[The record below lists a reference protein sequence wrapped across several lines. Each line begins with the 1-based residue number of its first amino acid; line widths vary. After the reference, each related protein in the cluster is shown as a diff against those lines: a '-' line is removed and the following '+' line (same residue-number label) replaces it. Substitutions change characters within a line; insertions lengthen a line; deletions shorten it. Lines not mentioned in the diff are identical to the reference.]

1 MPDMEKVKALTSL
14 LEERSGLDVREA
26 LVEVTVKNAK
36 GEVVSTRTL
45 DKITPLGNLDMLDIQ
60 IDKPQLWDVDHPVL
74 YTCEVTV
81 TANGQKM
88 TASERFGFRSFEFID
103 KGPFM
108 LNGKRL
114 LLRGTHRHEDH
125 AGVAAAMTEEQMKA
139 LIEVA
144 NRYNPKNV
152 QTKDNTGDT
161 VQLFNTAAFAPPTA
175 VIVGAGDGNNA
186 YKSLLSK
193 KIREGMLDKRVTE
206 LLRTGLQHSGKYPRH
221 VRATAELMLA
231 VASIARVIY
240 IHGVE
245 GTKITWMGPR
255 CARNIDPGSC
265 VLQVVAE
272 YVQPLYQMGS
282 YWLPAQGFSK
292 GDRKH
297 LGFDILPPVAKEEV
311 KAD

>member
-1 MPDMEKVKALTSL
+1 MLLTNATTGLLSEPQSGICKAIESSAELHESEAVMDVSDLTATEKVEAVRDLAA
-14 LEERSGLDVREA
+14 SGITAE
-26 LVEVTVKNAK
+26 
-36 GEVVSTRTL
+36 TL
-45 DKITPLGNLDMLDIQ
+45 PET
-60 IDKPQLWDVDHPVL
+60 
-74 YTCEVTV
+74 
-81 TANGQKM
+81 
-88 TASERFGFRSFEFID
+88 
-103 KGPFM
+103 
-108 LNGKRL
+108 
-114 LLRGTHRHEDH
+114 
-125 AGVAAAMTEEQMKA
+125 MTEEQMKA

-161 VQLFNTAAFAPPTA
+161 VQLFNTATFAPPTA

-245 GTKITWMGPR
+245 GTQITWMGPR
-255 CARNIDPGSC
+255 CVRNIDPGSC

-282 YWLPAQGFSK
+282 YWLPAQGFSR

>member
-1 MPDMEKVKALTSL
+1 MLLSNATSGILSEVQSENDKADETGTVTQVPEAVMDVSDLTSSEKV
-14 LEERSGLDVREA
+14 EA
-26 LVEVTVKNAK
+26 VKD
-36 GEVVSTRTL
+36 L
-45 DKITPLGNLDMLDIQ
+45 
-60 IDKPQLWDVDHPVL
+60 
-74 YTCEVTV
+74 
-81 TANGQKM
+81 
-88 TASERFGFRSFEFID
+88 
-103 KGPFM
+103 
-108 LNGKRL
+108 
-114 LLRGTHRHEDH
+114 
-125 AGVAAAMTEEQMKA
+125 AAAGISAETLPETMTEEQMKA

-152 QTKDNTGDT
+152 QTKDNTGNT
-161 VQLFNTAAFAPPTA
+161 VQLFNSSIFAPPTA

-206 LLRTGLQHSGKYPRH
+206 LLRTGLQNSGKYPRH

-231 VASIARVIY
+231 VASIARVVY

-245 GTKITWMGPR
+245 GTQVVWMGPK
-255 CARNIDPGSC
+255 CQRNIDPASC

-282 YWLPAQGFSK
+282 YWLPAQGFSR

-297 LGFDILPPVAKEEV
+297 LGFDILPPAVKEEV
-311 KAD
+311 KAA